1 MAENAGAEDRAGS
14 LQGLRSPARP
24 DSNTEQGAPLTDG
37 GGALACLQVRHDQRV
52 DIELTENQS
61 VRTLKIALTGNVLVG
76 DIRSKIDGLDS
87 SWRLTGASIDEGE
100 PQTLVLTFMHD

>member
-1 MAENAGAEDRAGS
+1 VTKRRRGKSRRKPSGTK
-14 LQGLRSPARP
+14 RSPARP
-24 DSNTEQGAPLTDG
+24 DPHEQGAPLTDG

-100 PQTLVLTFMHD
+100 SQTLVLTFMHD